1 MAIPRVLV
9 LRAPGTNCDQETA
22 FAFTQAGA
30 ESELLHVNQVL
41 SQPQRLRDFQVICLP
56 GGFSYGD
63 DLAAGRVLAVRM
75 QVHLRDAMEQ
85 FKADGKLILGIC
97 NGFQVLIRTGVLL
110 PTIDGASQATLAWNE
125 SGRFEDRWVRLRATS
140 NRCVFLQGLDE
151 MELPVAHAEG
161 RFVPRDTQALKRW
174 HDNGQIAL
182 RYVAPNRPDG
192 PATYPFNPNGSIEDI
207 AGICDETGRVF
218 GLMPHPER
226 HIDGTHHPQWTR
238 RTIQTFGDGL
248 AIFRNAVE
256 YCR

>member
-1 MAIPRVLV
+1 V

-30 ESELLHVNQVL
+30 ESELLHVNQVVAH
-41 SQPQRLRDFQVICLP
+41 PQRLRDFQIICLP

-110 PTIDGASQATLAWNE
+110 PSIDGASQATLAWNE
-125 SGRFEDRWVRLRATS
+125 SGRFEDRWIRLRSAS
-140 NRCVFLQGLDE
+140 NRCIFLQGIE
-151 MELPVAHAEG
+151 ECELPVAHAEG
-161 RFVPRDTQALKRW
+161 RFVPRDKRILQDLQAS
-174 HDNGQIAL
+174 GQIAL
-182 RYVAPNRPDG
+182 RYVEPNRPNG
-192 PATYPFNPNGSIEDI
+192 PAAYPFNPNGSTADI

-226 HIDGTHHPQWTR
+226 HIDATHHPQWTR
-238 RTIQTFGDGL
+238 KNTLTFGDGL